1 MKEDNR
7 CQRKIETFVPNKKH
21 KGEQGGGD
29 HLKGEGE
36 GMKEEERE
44 EDATLTPG
52 EAEEDDWVDI
62 NLQGREAI
70 GRGTEGTK
78 SPKHSLWR
86 HTPSKDTGRLK
97 GRKGR
102 GTWLGRKEDIIK
114 GRIQSK
120 TKRGRGQKTIKS
132 RVAILGRNGRRTQGL
147 DQGLNTSDHCV
158 TL

>member
-1 MKEDNR
+1 MR
-7 CQRKIETFVPNKKH
+7 ALGRAPKKH

-44 EDATLTPG
+44 EDANPTPG

-78 SPKHSLWR
+78 SPKHSLGR

-120 TKRGRGQKTIKS
+120 TKGGEKS
-132 RVAILGRNGRRTQGL
+132 KDYKVKGCNFGVRWEEDTGAGTGPE
-147 DQGLNTSDHCV
+147 SK
-158 TL
+158 